1 MAWGDA
7 VSRRWRR
14 RDLAPRER
22 RRAPKRHDAT
32 RRRDNWTY
40 KGVPMDTSIRD
51 TEGRAPLY
59 LYYEHCYGPFV
70 DREDARRLYEKYPRS
85 ESCFRGVDRIKL
97 LMSILSAPTRDGGAG
112 LPLDKLVRRKACD
125 AAFPLHEEDE
135 LKSLEARWI
144 RMWAR
149 PAQLPSER
157 ARPRRP
163 TFRESRVD
171 GVGAPP
177 SRGARATRA

>member
-70 DREDARRLYEKYPRS
+70 DREDARRLYEKYPRY
-85 ESCFRGVDRIKL
+85 VI
-97 LMSILSAPTRDGGAG
+97 
-112 LPLDKLVRRKACD
+112 
-125 AAFPLHEEDE
+125 
-135 LKSLEARWI
+135 
-144 RMWAR
+144 
-149 PAQLPSER
+149 
-157 ARPRRP
+157 RRP
-163 TFRESRVD
+163 SNGSRRWRIASMAYLVD
-171 GVGAPP
+171 GV
-177 SRGARATRA
+177 